1 MLESQDKQE
10 KKYKYKKMISLKT
23 KQNKA
28 FDALKETLSLKNK
41 MQTPKVLKVVLSSG
55 TGSFKDKNKNKVVE
69 DRLTKISG
77 QKVMLKVAK
86 NSVATFKVREG
97 DPVGYQV
104 TLRGHRMFDFLDKL
118 VYIALPRTKD
128 FRGLSVHAIDNMGNF
143 TIGIKENSVFPEA
156 SDEELKDVFGLA
168 ITIVTN
174 VKDKNSAKTYFEY
187 LGFPFKKGEDVKRI
201 KGKKSKTA

>member
-1 MLESQDKQE
+1 
-10 KKYKYKKMISLKT
+10 MISLKE

-28 FDALKETLSLKNK
+28 FEALKGTLGLKNK

-77 QKVMLKVAK
+77 QKVMLKIAK
-86 NSVATFKVREG
+86 KSVATFKVREG

-104 TLRGHRMFDFLDKL
+104 TLRGQRMFDFLNKL
-118 VYIALPRTKD
+118 VYIAFPRTKD
-128 FRGLSVHAIDNMGNF
+128 FRGLSSHAIDNMGNF
-143 TIGIKENSVFPEA
+143 TIGMKENSVFPET

-168 ITIVTN
+168 VTIVTN
-174 VKDKNSAKTYFEY
+174 QKDKNSAKAFLEY
-187 LGFPFKKGEDVKRI
+187 LGFPFKKGDEGKRI
-201 KGKKSKTA
+201 KTKKKKAVK